1 MKFPTGG
8 ESPRAS
14 LGLNRWNSGTD
25 SESLDGRRLGFARA
39 SPWRF
44 YLKMHNWFMWEAKKL
59 AEKGRGK
66 TSPNPMVGAL
76 VVKEGAIVGKGY
88 HERAGLPHAEILAL
102 REAGDRSKGADL
114 YVTLEPCSF
123 HGRTPPCTEEIIK
136 AGVRRVYVGMKDPN
150 PKVNGKGISYLKER
164 GILVEC
170 GFLQE
175 ELKEMNEAYIK
186 YITRKVPFVTL
197 KLAFS
202 VDGKIADYKGN
213 SKYLSS
219 EESLFL
225 AHKMRYESDAIMVGV
240 DTVIRD
246 NPKLNIRF
254 NFKDKILKRV
264 VLDAFAR
271 IPTDSYLV
279 KTAKE
284 IPTIIFTSH
293 EAPEERIKDL
303 EEKGVTVKKVS
314 KNGGLLNLKEVLKVL
329 GSMEVT
335 SILVEGGAKLASSFI
350 KESLWD
356 KLVVFVTPIFLGGN
370 FSLLTDNG
378 FLLSHAPRMHFKG
391 VKVLEKDVMLTYYRE
406 ETCSLV

>member
-1 MKFPTGG
+1 
-8 ESPRAS
+8 
-14 LGLNRWNSGTD
+14 
-25 SESLDGRRLGFARA
+25 
-39 SPWRF
+39 
-44 YLKMHNWFMWEAKKL
+44 MWEAKKL
-59 AEKGRGK
+59 AEKGKGE

-76 VVKEGAIVGKGY
+76 VVKEGNIVGNGY
-88 HERAGLPHAEILAL
+88 HEGAGLPHAEILAL
-102 REAGDRSKGADL
+102 REAKDMARGADL
-114 YVTLEPCSF
+114 YVTLEPCNF

-150 PKVNGKGISYLKER
+150 PKVNGKGISYLQER

-170 GFLQE
+170 GFLEE

-186 YITRKVPFVTL
+186 YITKKIPFVTL

-202 VDGKIADYKGN
+202 VDGKIADYKRN

-225 AHKMRYESDAIMVGV
+225 THKLRYESDAIMVGV
-240 DTVIRD
+240 DTVIKDDPNLTVR
-246 NPKLNIRF
+246 L

-279 KTAKE
+279 KTARE
-284 IPTIIFTSH
+284 IPTIIFTSE

-303 EEKGVTVKKVS
+303 ERKGVAVKKVS

-335 SILVEGGAKLASSFI
+335 SLLVEGGAKLASSLI
-350 KESLWD
+350 RESLWD
-356 KLVVFVTPIFLGGN
+356 KLVV
-370 FSLLTDNG
+370 S
-378 FLLSHAPRMHFKG
+378 
-391 VKVLEKDVMLTYYRE
+391 
-406 ETCSLV
+406 